1 MSRISRAR
9 RIFSWSSGFS
19 FDVCA
24 QAGAAGIFS
33 ASQLSLMVGSFITPL
48 LASRRA
54 DQRPWIAATVL
65 SCLAGTLGLMY
76 APLGSAWLWALL
88 RGFGQ
93 GAGPSL
99 GAFLFAAKA
108 SSIDVATRLYAM
120 AQTVGYLIAVAGPLL
135 VGAIYYRTGDWH
147 LPILLLAGV
156 LVIELIVS
164 LPAGRNVRI

>member
-1 MSRISRAR
+1 M
-9 RIFSWSSGFS
+9 
-19 FDVCA
+19 
-24 QAGAAGIFS
+24 
-33 ASQLSLMVGSFITPL
+33 
-48 LASRRA
+48 
-54 DQRPWIAATVL
+54 
-65 SCLAGTLGLMY
+65 
-76 APLGSAWLWALL
+76 

-108 SSIDVATRLYAM
+108 SSIDVATRLSAM